1 VQNPVV
7 ITILAIIL
15 SSLLI
20 AYIRRVTK
28 DRCLKAFQNDYVTL
42 LLSDQ
47 REISGRLVVESTGIE
62 VVYDIQ
68 EFEDEPKQE
77 GDVFVPELHHA
88 SFILFKTEFGQL
100 TAILRRHDDLS
111 DIAKEK
117 RKKEVQAAYH
127 PRFFRRLGRKIRNF
141 ISTIKDSLMEIVT
154 ILSGQFEAARPD
166 SILVSQKAQRSK
178 VEKEVIGTISYSFD
192 ALLEK
197 YIGNLVV
204 CEFNMNGIK
213 TKVTGI
219 LKDYTA
225 NYVEILNVQIK
236 TPNDKEYKVADL
248 ILPRTLATVRHAG
261 EGTNKKG
268 IFKKEFSIQQYKK
281 LLKKRLHGDEE
292 NQ

>member
-1 VQNPVV
+1 MQNPVV

-117 RKKEVQAAYH
+117 RKKEVQLAPFLKSH
-127 PRFFRRLGRKIRNF
+127 
-141 ISTIKDSLMEIVT
+141 TIE
-154 ILSGQFEAARPD
+154 
-166 SILVSQKAQRSK
+166 
-178 VEKEVIGTISYSFD
+178 
-192 ALLEK
+192 
-197 YIGNLVV
+197 
-204 CEFNMNGIK
+204 
-213 TKVTGI
+213 
-219 LKDYTA
+219 
-225 NYVEILNVQIK
+225 
-236 TPNDKEYKVADL
+236 DL
-248 ILPRTLATVRHAG
+248 IMKAMHDEDHPDWDIIRKLAPFAPGGVLDKLVPVLKEWRLLSPL
-261 EGTNKKG
+261 
-268 IFKKEFSIQQYKK
+268 IF
-281 LLKKRLHGDEE
+281 
-292 NQ
+292 